1 MYKKYYIDYDNY
13 KTGINKTGTFYASKY
28 QTAPVSAFSNSN
40 RPSPAKLNESP
51 GPGT

>member
-1 MYKKYYIDYDNY
+1 MYHQYYIDYDNY

-28 QTAPVSAFSNSN
+28 QTAPVSAFSQSN